1 MLGAV
6 AGQGGVGVERGAGRV
21 LQSGHEVVRDGEL
34 LLQVTGGHLEGGEL
48 VTLDT
53 RA

>member
-1 MLGAV
+1 M
-6 AGQGGVGVERGAGRV
+6 AGQGGVRVERSAGRV

-34 LLQVTGGHLEGGEL
+34 LLQVTGGHLEEDML
-48 VTLDT
+48 VTVHT